1 MITGKGKP
9 ITETA
14 SHRNGLV
21 FRVIPRGAVKGGVK
35 NEARAR
41 KGWYYKWIFA
51 KKLGMKK
58 KTSNFT
64 DRETHLVEGLRERPE
79 LMERFE
85 AILGLTQCEEGEVRR
100 ADEVEDMLVDE
111 VRRLGNTTMRE
122 WARKTEE
129 KVAGNFKREHPKSHC
144 AKKKS

>member
-1 MITGKGKP
+1 M
-9 ITETA
+9 
-14 SHRNGLV
+14 
-21 FRVIPRGAVKGGVK
+21 K